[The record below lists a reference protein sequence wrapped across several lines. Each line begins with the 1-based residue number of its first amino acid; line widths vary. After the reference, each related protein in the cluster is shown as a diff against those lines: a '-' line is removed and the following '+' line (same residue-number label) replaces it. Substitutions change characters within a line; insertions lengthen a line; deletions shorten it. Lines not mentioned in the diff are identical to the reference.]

1 MASRQDG
8 ELARVVL
15 PDGNL
20 LTLLQRGD
28 DFEIRFNL
36 VELMSSRNAISERA
50 LARLACA
57 RLGDGAASILIGGLG
72 MGYMLRSVLDH
83 VGERAR
89 VTVSELVPEVVIWNR
104 GPLAGLAD
112 RPLDDP
118 RVAVHVGD
126 VAALL
131 RASPRRFD
139 AVLMDVDNG
148 PEAILFPSNQ
158 ALYSSEG
165 VNLVLSALK
174 PGGTFGLWAADRSL
188 AFEQVLETVRLQ
200 FERVEVSVGPDGA
213 DPTHT
218 LYLVSKD
225 VAVSTFSRHPAR

>member
-1 MASRQDG
+1 MASLQDG
-8 ELARVVL
+8 ELARAVL

-20 LTLLQRGD
+20 LTLLKRGD

-36 VELMSSRNAISERA
+36 VELMSSRNTISERA

-57 RLGDGAASILIGGLG
+57 RLGGGAANILIGGLG

-83 VGERAR
+83 VGERSR
-89 VTVSELVPEVVIWNR
+89 VTVSELVPEVLIWNR
-104 GPLAGLAD
+104 GPLAGLTD
-112 RPLDDP
+112 RPLEDP

-165 VNLVLSALK
+165 VALVLSALK
-174 PGGTFGLWAADRSL
+174 PGGVLGLWAADRSP
-188 AFEQVLETVRLQ
+188 AFEHVLETARLP
-200 FERVEVSVGPDGA
+200 FERVEVSVGADGA
-213 DPTHT
+213 GPTHS
-218 LYLVSKD
+218 LYLVSKG
-225 VAVSTFSRHPAR
+225 